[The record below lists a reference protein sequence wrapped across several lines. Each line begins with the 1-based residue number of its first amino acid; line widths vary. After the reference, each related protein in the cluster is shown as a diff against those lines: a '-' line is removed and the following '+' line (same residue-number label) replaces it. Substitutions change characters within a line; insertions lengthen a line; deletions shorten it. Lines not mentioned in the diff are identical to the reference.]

1 MWLFA
6 AFVIVP
12 LVEIALFIQVG
23 GAIGLWPT
31 LGVVVLTAIIGTT
44 LMRTQGAAALA
55 RIRAAFDRLEDPS
68 RPLADGAMILVA
80 GAVLLTPGFFT
91 DAVGLLLLVPNIR
104 AMLFQFAL
112 RRLAASRARHQP
124 RSASTVI
131 DGDFQPASPSEQDT
145 PPSGWTR
152 H

>member
-6 AFVIVP
+6 AFVTVP
-12 LVEIALFIQVG
+12 LVEIGLFIQVG

-31 LGVVVLTAIIGTT
+31 LGIVVLTAIIGTT

-55 RIRAAFDRLEDPS
+55 RIRSAFDRLEDPS

-91 DAVGLLLLVPNIR
+91 DAVGLLLLVPSMR
-104 AMLFQFAL
+104 AMLFRLAL

-124 RSASTVI
+124 RAESTVI
-131 DGDFQPASPSEQDT
+131 DGDFQPASPSEHDE